1 MLIPFKVS
9 RLHPIWLKHVEK
21 HVKQLVAFIIKW
33 TLTDQSSERSRN
45 IPDLRPLRSNVS
57 SDFLLTF
64 RHTKIKK
71 RLETVGVS
79 PPFVDHFPRISPFLF
94 YSSVSLQWFW
104 HPLSTALILALTAP
118 EVEIAGSDKTSGKKS
133 SWELILGSE
142 TTSEY
147 FAMGISKYDLKL
159 LKASIYPPF
168 QSVGAFFGSRFAG
181 CPGLPFSY
189 GPMSFTCTSMQ
200 INQP

>member
-1 MLIPFKVS
+1 MDVDGSILWKVKKYS
-9 RLHPIWLKHVEK
+9 RFE
-21 HVKQLVAFIIKW
+21 A
-33 TLTDQSSERSRN
+33 
-45 IPDLRPLRSNVS
+45 
-57 SDFLLTF
+57 
-64 RHTKIKK
+64 TKIKRQLRFSAYLSTYK
-71 RLETVGVS
+71 NQKKAGNSGGS

-118 EVEIAGSDKTSGKKS
+118 EVEIAGSEKTSLGKKS